1 MALAHSSPEV
11 RCWADPGRD
20 QDGPPALN
28 VLFHY
33 AAGPDLA
40 ARLAAIP
47 DLRIAVCPEHDEALL
62 VRLLVETDV
71 IWHVLKRCT
80 AEMIAA
86 APRLR
91 LIQKIGVGVNTIDLD
106 AAKARGVAVCNLPG
120 TNARAVAELTL
131 ALTLAVLRRLPRF
144 DAAMR
149 RGEWLDPDLQDGIG
163 ELGGRTVG
171 LVGYGAIPR
180 LLAPVLVALG
190 CRLIYASRSEP
201 PDALGERRSLEALLA
216 EADVVSLHLPLTPQ
230 TENLIDAEALARMRP
245 GAVLINTA
253 RGGLVD
259 QAALTEALASGRLAG
274 AGLDVFVHEPHDA
287 TEALF
292 HLPNVVLTPHIA
304 WLTTGTFDRSFAL
317 AAENCRRLAAGEA
330 LLHRVV

>member
-1 MALAHSSPEV
+1 M
-11 RCWADPGRD
+11 
-20 QDGPPALN
+20 N
-28 VLFHY
+28 VLFHF
-33 AAGPDLA
+33 ASGPDLT

-47 DLRIAVCPEHDEALL
+47 GLSITVCPEQDELL
-62 VRLLVETDV
+62 LARLLPETE
-71 IWHVLKRCT
+71 ILWHVLKRCT

-106 AAKARGVAVCNLPG
+106 AAKARGIAVCNLPG

-131 ALTLAVLRRLPRF
+131 ALMLAVLRRLPRF

-149 RGEWLDPDLQDGIG
+149 RGEWSDPALQDGIG

-180 LLAPVLVALG
+180 LLAPVLAALG
-190 CRLIYASRSEP
+190 CRLIYTSRTP
-201 PDALGERRSLEALLA
+201 HPDAVGEWRSLDALLS
-216 EADVVSLHLPLTPQ
+216 ESDVVSLHLPLTAE
-230 TENLIDAEALARMRP
+230 TETLIDARAFARMRR
-245 GAVLINTA
+245 GAILINTA

-259 QAALTEALASGRLAG
+259 QSALTQALKDGKLAG
-274 AGLDVFVHEPHDA
+274 AGLDVFVHEPLDA
-287 TEALF
+287 TEPLF
-292 HLPNVVLTPHIA
+292 HLPNVVLTPHIG

-317 AAENCRRLAAGEA
+317 AAENCRRIAAGEA

>member
-1 MALAHSSPEV
+1 M
-11 RCWADPGRD
+11 
-20 QDGPPALN
+20 N
-28 VLFHY
+28 VLFHF
-33 AAGPDLA
+33 ASDPDLT

-47 DLRIAVCPEHDEALL
+47 GLNIAVCPEQDELL
-62 VRLLVETDV
+62 LARLLPETE
-71 IWHVLKRCT
+71 ILWHVLKRCT

-86 APRLR
+86 APHLR

-106 AAKARGVAVCNLPG
+106 AAKARGIAVCNLPG

-131 ALTLAVLRRLPRF
+131 ALMLALLRRLPRF

-149 RGEWLDPDLQDGIG
+149 RGEWSDPKLQDGIG

-180 LLAPVLVALG
+180 LLAPVLAALG
-190 CRLIYASRSEP
+190 CRLIYTSRTP
-201 PDALGERRSLEALLA
+201 RPDAVGEWRTLDALLS
-216 EADVVSLHLPLTPQ
+216 ESDVVSLHLPLTAE
-230 TENLIDAEALARMRP
+230 TETVIDARAFARMKR
-245 GAVLINTA
+245 GAILINTA

-259 QAALTEALASGRLAG
+259 QSALSQALTDGKLAG

-287 TEALF
+287 TEPLF
-292 HLPNVVLTPHIA
+292 HLPNVVLTPHIG

-317 AAENCRRLAAGEA
+317 AAENCRRIATGEA

>member
-1 MALAHSSPEV
+1 M
-11 RCWADPGRD
+11 
-20 QDGPPALN
+20 N
-28 VLFHY
+28 VLFHF
-33 AAGPDLA
+33 ASGPDLT

-47 DLRIAVCPEHDEALL
+47 GLSITVCPEQDELL
-62 VRLLVETDV
+62 LARLLPETE
-71 IWHVLKRCT
+71 ILWHVLKRCT

-106 AAKARGVAVCNLPG
+106 AAKARGIAVCNLPG

-131 ALTLAVLRRLPRF
+131 ALMLAVLRRLPRF

-149 RGEWLDPDLQDGIG
+149 RGEWSDPALQDGIG

-180 LLAPVLVALG
+180 LLAPVLAALG
-190 CRLIYASRSEP
+190 CRLIYTSRTP
-201 PDALGERRSLEALLA
+201 HPDAVGEWRSLDALLS
-216 EADVVSLHLPLTPQ
+216 ESDVVSLHLPLTAE
-230 TENLIDAEALARMRP
+230 TETLIDARAFARMRR
-245 GAVLINTA
+245 GAILINTA

-259 QAALTEALASGRLAG
+259 QSALTQALKDGKLAG

-287 TEALF
+287 TEPLF
-292 HLPNVVLTPHIA
+292 HLPNVVLTPHIG

-317 AAENCRRLAAGEA
+317 AAENCRRIAAGEA

>member
-1 MALAHSSPEV
+1 M
-11 RCWADPGRD
+11 
-20 QDGPPALN
+20 N
-28 VLFHY
+28 ILFHY
-33 AAGPDLA
+33 TAGPDLA
-40 ARLAAIP
+40 ARLVAIA
-47 DLRIAVCPEHDEALL
+47 DLRITVCPEHDDAALG
-62 VRLLVETDV
+62 RLLPETDA

-86 APRLR
+86 APKLR

-106 AAKARGVAVCNLPG
+106 AAKARGIAVCNLPG

-131 ALTLAVLRRLPRF
+131 ALMLSVLRRLPRF

-149 RGEWLDPDLQDGIG
+149 RGEWLDPKLQDGIG

-171 LVGYGAIPR
+171 LVGYGAISR
-180 LLAPVLVALG
+180 LLAPVLTALG
-190 CRLIYASRSEP
+190 CRLIYTSRTRYAE
-201 PDALGERRSLEALLA
+201 ALGEWRSLDALLA
-216 EADVVSLHLPLTPQ
+216 EADVVSLHLPLTDD
-230 TENLIDAEALARMRP
+230 TANLIDAAAIARMKP
-245 GAVLINTA
+245 GAVLVNTA

-287 TEALF
+287 SEALF
-292 HLPNVVLTPHIA
+292 RLSNVVLTPHIG

>member
-1 MALAHSSPEV
+1 M
-11 RCWADPGRD
+11 
-20 QDGPPALN
+20 
-28 VLFHY
+28 
-33 AAGPDLA
+33 
-40 ARLAAIP
+40 
-47 DLRIAVCPEHDEALL
+47 
-62 VRLLVETDV
+62 
-71 IWHVLKRCT
+71 LKRCT

-86 APRLR
+86 APKLR

-106 AAKARGVAVCNLPG
+106 AAKARGIAVCNLPG

-131 ALTLAVLRRLPRF
+131 ALMLAVLRRLPRF

-149 RGEWLDPDLQDGIG
+149 RGEWLDPELQDGIG

-171 LVGYGAIPR
+171 LVGYGAIAR
-180 LLAPVLVALG
+180 LLAPVLIALG
-190 CRLIYASRSEP
+190 CRLIHTSRARHA
-201 PDALGERRSLEALLA
+201 DAPGERRSLDELLA
-216 EADVVSLHLPLTPQ
+216 EADVVSLHLPLTDD
-230 TENLIDAEALARMRP
+230 TANLIDATAIARMKP

-259 QAALTEALASGRLAG
+259 QAALTHALASRRLAG

-287 TEALF
+287 SEVLF
-292 HLPNVVLTPHIA
+292 RLPNVVLTPHIA

-317 AAENCRRLAAGEA
+317 AAENCRRLAVGEA